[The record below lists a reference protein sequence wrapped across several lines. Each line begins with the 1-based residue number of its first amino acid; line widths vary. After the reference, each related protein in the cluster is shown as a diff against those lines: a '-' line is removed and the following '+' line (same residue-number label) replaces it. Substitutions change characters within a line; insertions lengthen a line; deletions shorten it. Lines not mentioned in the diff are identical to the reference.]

1 LICEVAI
8 GPVSNSLLKDGS
20 SQSDYKTLLIL
31 DSVVSSINIV
41 IFKIKGLANVVNNPS
56 SPAFG
61 DVIIRFGSSTDVQ
74 WSTTRSCVSLVVT
87 PLTTSNALVPQSM
100 IQCTLPSGVE
110 QSLAFSV
117 WIYDISLVPVLAPYG
132 FLSTSGDQFDYPS
145 PSILS
150 STLRQYGSTS
160 FTSDLTASSI
170 DQSEVLA
177 FSGTNFLIG
186 SVSLRVTI
194 VSHI

>member
-132 FLSTSGDQFDYPS
+132 SYPHLVINLIIPHHPFYHQHYVSMVVHHSLVTSPHQVLTNQKCWHFLAPTFLSGQ
-145 PSILS
+145 
-150 STLRQYGSTS
+150 
-160 FTSDLTASSI
+160 
-170 DQSEVLA
+170 
-177 FSGTNFLIG
+177 
-186 SVSLRVTI
+186 
-194 VSHI
+194 